1 MKNLRLFQK
10 LILFVSL
17 FALAGCAVSFKKD
30 KWELPPK
37 ADDEISIM
45 SFNVENLFDTVK
57 TPGHNDET
65 YLPLAAKNADS
76 KLREACVKNNDS
88 SYRQGECL
96 STDWNEE
103 ALHKKLTN
111 LAKVI
116 LGVDGKGPDNLMI
129 MEIESDV
136 VLHKLNTEYLKEA
149 GYISEVIIDGPDKR
163 GINLAFLSRFP
174 VVGTPVLHPIPWKP
188 KEEKDREWMERSRRI
203 LEVTVKAPN
212 GDPITFMAAHFPSQ
226 ANPTYW
232 RQQIASF
239 AVELMKAKGPDA
251 MVVFG
256 GDLNITHEE
265 EEKHRIFRDIFSQGG
280 AVSHF
285 VGCKECPGT
294 HNYRRSWSFLDAQV
308 YSKALLADGNGS
320 YQMLPNTV
328 DVIRYDDIHLSKG
341 KYPKRWDYDKK
352 DGVADHFP
360 LYVRLKQRSEAKNP
374 VPADTPKV
382 DAVQTEKTKQSG
394 KTKKKK

>member
-1 MKNLRLFQK
+1 MKNLRLIQK
-10 LILFVSL
+10 LILCIAL
-17 FALAGCAVSFKKD
+17 LTLAGCAVSFKKE
-30 KWELPPK
+30 KWDLPPK
-37 ADDEISIM
+37 AADEVSVM

-65 YLPLAAKNADS
+65 YMPLSAKNADP

-88 SYRQGECL
+88 SYRRNECL
-96 STDWNEE
+96 GTDWSE
-103 ALHKKLTN
+103 AALNKKLAN
-111 LAKVI
+111 VAKVI
-116 LGVDGKGPDNLMI
+116 LGVDGKGPDALMI

-136 VLHKLNTEYLKEA
+136 VLHKLNTEYLKDA
-149 GYISEVIIDGPDKR
+149 GYTTEVIIDGPDKR
-163 GINLAFLSRFP
+163 GINLAFLSRMP
-174 VVGTPVLHPIPWKP
+174 VVGKPVLHPIPWKP

-232 RQQIASF
+232 RQQIATF

-265 EEKHRIFRDIFSQGG
+265 EEKNHIFRDIFQQGG

-294 HNYRRSWSFLDAQV
+294 HNYRKSWSFLDAHI
-308 YSKALLADGNGS
+308 YSKALLADGKGS
-320 YQMLPNTV
+320 YQMLPNTI
-328 DVIRYDDIHLSKG
+328 DVIRYDDVHLSKG
-341 KYPKRWDYDKK
+341 KYPKRWDYDKME
-352 DGVADHFP
+352 GVADHFP

-374 VPADTPKV
+374 VQEEVPAKTPAKESKK
-382 DAVQTEKTKQSG
+382 AKG
-394 KTKKKK
+394 KK